1 MANQLDINAAKLA
14 LCGCTNKKQIMY
26 IVECMAENGRY
37 DYDYDSS
44 VSDNAIYA
52 DMQHKHHDLAKVL
65 RFADKQLAR
74 MK

>member
-14 LCGCTNKKQIMY
+14 LCGCTNKNQIMY

-52 DMQHKHHDLAKVL
+52 DMQHKHLVAEGL
-65 RFADKQLAR
+65 RFADKQLMR

>member
-52 DMQHKHHDLAKVL
+52 DM
-65 RFADKQLAR
+65 
-74 MK
+74 

>member
-1 MANQLDINAAKLA
+1 MAIDINAAKLA
-14 LCGCTNKKQIMY
+14 LFCCTNKKQVMY
-26 IVECMAENGRY
+26 VIECLAENGSY
-37 DYDYDSS
+37 DYDYDCS

-52 DMQHKHHDLAKVL
+52 DMAGNHQVAEGL

>member
-1 MANQLDINAAKLA
+1 MANQLDINAAKAA
-14 LCGCTNKKQIMY
+14 LCGCTCKSQVMY
-26 IVECMAENGRY
+26 VVECLSENGHY

-44 VSDNAIYA
+44 VSDNAIHA
-52 DMQHKHHDLAKVL
+52 DMQNKHLVAEGL

>member
-1 MANQLDINAAKLA
+1 MANLDINAAKLA

-26 IVECMAENGRY
+26 IVECLAENGRY

-52 DMQHKHHDLAKVL
+52 DMAGNHPVAEGL
-65 RFADKQLAR
+65 RFADRQLMR
-74 MK
+74 MAK

>member
-1 MANQLDINAAKLA
+1 MANQLDINAAKAA
-14 LCGCTNKKQIMY
+14 LCGCTCKSQVMY
-26 IVECMAENGRY
+26 VVECLAENGRY

-44 VSDNAIYA
+44 VSDNAIHA
-52 DMQHKHHDLAKVL
+52 DMQHKHLVAEGL

>member
-1 MANQLDINAAKLA
+1 MAIDLNAAKAA
-14 LCGCTNKKQIMY
+14 LCGCENKKQIMY

-37 DYDYDSS
+37 QYDFDES

-52 DMQHKHHDLAKVL
+52 DMQGKHSVAEGL
-65 RFADKQLAR
+65 RFASKQLER